1 MITDENFLNLVE
13 SVKNDGFM
21 LSMRFLVVDRNMV
34 VQGGNQRLR
43 ACQVAG
49 IKQIPVVKA
58 HDLTKDQLKEFII
71 KDNLYFGEFDN
82 EKLAEYYS
90 DKEMVEV
97 GLKLIEVSTP
107 RLEVIGEI
115 QPEID
120 ESDLK
125 NRKDTYENNQIKQI
139 VVYFPA
145 DLYEKIVC
153 SIDIIKKHM
162 ECNENPEV
170 LLKLI
175 NHWKAN
181 YVS

>member
-1 MITDENFLNLVE
+1 MNLVE
-13 SVKNDGFM
+13 SVKKDGFM
-21 LSMRFLVVDRNMV
+21 LSIRFLVVDKDMV

-49 IKQIPVVKA
+49 ITHLHVVKA
-58 HDLTKDQLKEFII
+58 DDLTPDELKEFII
-71 KDNLYFGEFDN
+71 KDNIYFGEFDN
-82 EKLAEYYS
+82 EKLALNYS

-107 RLEVIGEI
+107 RLELIGDI

-125 NRKDTYENNQIKQI
+125 KKKDTYENNQIKQI

-145 DLYEKIVC
+145 DFYEKIVC
-153 SIDIIKKHM
+153 SMDIIKKHM
-162 ECNENPEV
+162 NCFENPEV